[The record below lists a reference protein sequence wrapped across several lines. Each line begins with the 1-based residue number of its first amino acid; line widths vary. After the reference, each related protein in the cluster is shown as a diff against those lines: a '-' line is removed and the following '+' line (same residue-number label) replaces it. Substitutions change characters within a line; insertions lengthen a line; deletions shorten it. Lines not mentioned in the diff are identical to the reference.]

1 MTVFDHNKLQ
11 EEYDNENDSIA
22 KDFIVPCLQ
31 KCLKYRRATYSFTSS
46 SLNSWAGSLAY
57 IIDKNVKIEILC
69 DMSVLCQKD
78 DNLHIGIEKSTDPIT
93 KEKFI
98 RSWQDDIFLEAYNF
112 DLNDRNQS
120 AKRNILDWLLISGQ
134 LELKFAYPKERPPSR
149 INVKYHK
156 KMGYFQFSKDE
167 YIAFKGSWNETLLGG
182 GINGEECD
190 VYSSEKESDI
200 SRCKRTIIKVD
211 NDWDNKNKK
220 FLNIPVSKK
229 VMKIIKSRAPKSVQ
243 EIIDE
248 FPDLYELLYES
259 GHPNKE
265 DAIVKPTQEEIIP
278 SEKDL
283 RGYQLEVIEH
293 WENNDRLGLV
303 EHATGTGKTWTAIFA
318 LKRYLVTNQIGL
330 ILVPSDLLQKQ
341 WSKDVKFLIPNA
353 RILHVGGGYKSWKKE
368 LKRFSK
374 PDSESQ
380 PKIIIAI
387 LDSASSD
394 EFLEKINDEGRL
406 MLIADEVHRVGSK
419 HFSKVLK
426 INSEARLGLSATP
439 RRYGDPIG
447 TKKIYDYFKN
457 RLEPIIGLQDV
468 IGTALVPY
476 QYFPKRCYLSEE
488 ELDDWDELTQKIKKA
503 YAMSPSKNGKK
514 VPSSYFKTL
523 LIQRSKIAKNA
534 SSKISAATNI
544 IKEFYEAGQRWL
556 IYCDSLAQIE
566 QVYQSLSKN
575 NISSMQ
581 YYSDMKTESKNKTKD
596 IFENEGGILI
606 SIKCLDEG
614 IDIPSIT
621 HALIIAS
628 DQNPRQFIQR
638 RGRVLRQD
646 KKNNKKRA
654 YLHDLVV
661 SVHENSNHKNTDT
674 LLIAELKRAYEF
686 ALNAENAS
694 IAQSELRL
702 VSRGSGIKTSEI
714 IDSINEEIDNFEE

>member
-11 EEYDNENDSIA
+11 EEYDNENDLIA

-200 SRCKRTIIKVD
+200 SRCKRTITKVD

-265 DAIVKPTQEEIIP
+265 DTIVKPTQEEIIP

-283 RGYQLEVIEH
+283 REYQLKVIEH

-318 LKRYLVTNQIGL
+318 LKRYLITNQIGL

-374 PDSESQ
+374 PDSESK

-406 MLIADEVHRVGSK
+406 MLIADEVHRVGSN
-419 HFSKVLK
+419 HFSKVLQ

-447 TKKIYDYFKN
+447 TKKIYDYFRNK
-457 RLEPIIGLQDV
+457 LEPIIGLKDV

-514 VPSSYFKTL
+514 VPSNYFRKL

-646 KKNNKKRA
+646 KKNDKKRA

-714 IDSINEEIDNFEE
+714 IDSINEEIDSFEE

>member
-167 YIAFKGSWNETLLGG
+167 FISFKGSWNETLLGG

-200 SRCKRTIIKVD
+200 SRCKRTITKVD

-259 GHPNKE
+259 GHPNEE
-265 DAIVKPTQEEIIP
+265 DSIVKPTQEEIIP

-283 RGYQLEVIEH
+283 REYQLKVIEH

-406 MLIADEVHRVGSK
+406 MLIADEVHRVGSN

-426 INSEARLGLSATP
+426 INSDARLGLSATP

-447 TKKIYDYFKN
+447 TKKIYDYFRNK
-457 RLEPIIGLQDV
+457 LEPIIGLQDV

-514 VPSSYFKTL
+514 VPSNYFKTL

-661 SVHENSNHKNTDT
+661 SVNENSNHKNTDT

-714 IDSINEEIDNFEE
+714 IDSINEEIDSFEE

>member
-156 KMGYFQFSKDE
+156 KMGYFQFSKNE

-200 SRCKRTIIKVD
+200 SRCKRTITKVD

-259 GHPNKE
+259 GHPNEE
-265 DAIVKPTQEEIIP
+265 DSIVKPTQEEIIP

-283 RGYQLEVIEH
+283 REYQLKVIEH

-318 LKRYLVTNQIGL
+318 LKRYLITNQIGL

-406 MLIADEVHRVGSK
+406 MLIADEVHRVGSN

-426 INSEARLGLSATP
+426 INSDARLGLSATP

-447 TKKIYDYFKN
+447 TKKIYDYFRNK
-457 RLEPIIGLQDV
+457 LEPIIGLQDV

-661 SVHENSNHKNTDT
+661 SVNENSNHKNTDT

-714 IDSINEEIDNFEE
+714 IDSINEEIDSFEE

>member
-200 SRCKRTIIKVD
+200 SRCKRTITKVD

-259 GHPNKE
+259 GHPNEE
-265 DAIVKPTQEEIIP
+265 DSIVKPTQEEIIP

-283 RGYQLEVIEH
+283 REYQLKVIEH

-318 LKRYLVTNQIGL
+318 LKRYLITNQIGL

-406 MLIADEVHRVGSK
+406 MLIADEVHRVGSN

-426 INSEARLGLSATP
+426 INSDARLGLSATP

-447 TKKIYDYFKN
+447 TKKIYDYFRNK
-457 RLEPIIGLQDV
+457 LEPIIGLQDV

-514 VPSSYFKTL
+514 VPSNYFKTL

-661 SVHENSNHKNTDT
+661 SVNENSNHKNTDT

-714 IDSINEEIDNFEE
+714 IDSINEEIDSFEE

>member
-200 SRCKRTIIKVD
+200 SRCKRTITKVD

-259 GHPNKE
+259 GHPNEE
-265 DAIVKPTQEEIIP
+265 DSIVKPTQEEIIP

-283 RGYQLEVIEH
+283 REYQLKVIEH

-318 LKRYLVTNQIGL
+318 LKRYLITNQIGL

-406 MLIADEVHRVGSK
+406 MLIADEVHRVGSN

-426 INSEARLGLSATP
+426 INSDARLGLSATP

-447 TKKIYDYFKN
+447 TKKIYDYFRNK
-457 RLEPIIGLQDV
+457 LEPIIGLQDV

-661 SVHENSNHKNTDT
+661 SVNENSNHKNTDT

-714 IDSINEEIDNFEE
+714 IDSINEEIDSFEE

>member
-46 SLNSWAGSLAY
+46 SLNNWAGSLAY

-200 SRCKRTIIKVD
+200 SRCKRTITKVD

-259 GHPNKE
+259 GHPNEE
-265 DAIVKPTQEEIIP
+265 DSIVKPTQEEIIP

-283 RGYQLEVIEH
+283 REYQLKVIEH

-318 LKRYLVTNQIGL
+318 LKRYLITNQIGL

-406 MLIADEVHRVGSK
+406 MLIADEVHRVGSN

-426 INSEARLGLSATP
+426 INSDARLGLSATP

-447 TKKIYDYFKN
+447 TKKIYDYFRNK
-457 RLEPIIGLQDV
+457 LEPIIGLQDV

-661 SVHENSNHKNTDT
+661 SVNENSNHKNTDT